1 MGLGWTRR
9 RARSLAELALE
20 RDGGSGG
27 TQGAQREL
35 DPKAHS
41 GLSQPPLLAPGT
53 RGKILLE
60 SRLDFLVCVSE
71 PTCVLAELLNSCPQG
86 DQVGTRMTLLWM
98 AHRIQ
103 GRTLGLPPL
112 LMLE

>member
-41 GLSQPPLLAPGT
+41 GPSHTSAGSWDPREDLAG
-53 RGKILLE
+53 
-60 SRLDFLVCVSE
+60 
-71 PTCVLAELLNSCPQG
+71 
-86 DQVGTRMTLLWM
+86 
-98 AHRIQ
+98 IQ
-103 GRTLGLPPL
+103 AGLPCVCL
-112 LMLE
+112 